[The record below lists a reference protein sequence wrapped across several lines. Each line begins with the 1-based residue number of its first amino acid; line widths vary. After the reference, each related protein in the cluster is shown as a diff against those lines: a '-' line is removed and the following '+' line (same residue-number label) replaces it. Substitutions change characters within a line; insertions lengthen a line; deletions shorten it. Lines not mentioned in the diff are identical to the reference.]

1 MAPASFEVVEEGK
14 QTKEDHMVE
23 ILKKCNAT
31 IINFADAIFDS
42 SEASSSAKMKS
53 ASSKRSSVSALCH
66 QATHNTFSP
75 SPQFI
80 LQEALK
86 DKSKV
91 LVIYDAEALI
101 NTVEGDFEN
110 SQGFFKKSCM
120 RNLRDLL
127 EEEEQNY
134 AIGSFSNL
142 LPVFEMI
149 LSCMPSFH

>member
-1 MAPASFEVVEEGK
+1 
-14 QTKEDHMVE
+14 
-23 ILKKCNAT
+23 
-31 IINFADAIFDS
+31 
-42 SEASSSAKMKS
+42 MKS
-53 ASSKRSSVSALCH
+53 ASSNRSSVSALCH

-101 NTVEGDFEN
+101 NTVEGDFMN

-120 RNLRDLL
+120 KNLRDLL
-127 EEEEQNY
+127 EDEEHDIYSNRHFREQNY

-149 LSCMPSFH
+149 FSCMPSFH